1 MEREKLCLLLLL
13 TTIRANPCL
22 IRFEEPAPVTES
34 SSVTLRCSTSSS
46 CPSRP
51 QIQPL
56 DQRGISVQP
65 QGDGHS
71 RTATSNF
78 IASWQDNGRQFSCQT
93 RGNTDPNLIRSVTL
107 TVEYGPRNVEVRVTN
122 PNRREGVAA
131 EDTVTLTCSASGN
144 PAPTYHWFR
153 PGQAGSEGQDLIIPS
168 ITVSQSGRYRCE
180 ARNKHGHEDSSL
192 DLDVQFSPEVEI
204 TASATSIRQGQKMDL
219 RCTVKR
225 SSPDATSFQWQKD
238 QRDVSSAQTYTVTS
252 IQPEHAGFYT
262 CTAWNSI
269 GAGTSDPLQIQVEYR
284 PKNTRIQVPSGLN
297 GRVSA
302 GKELRLTCVTEA
314 SPAAHSFSW
323 LHGSSRHTPLSHYW
337 HIDSRNTMTIK
348 NVQRSDEGCY
358 MCSATNSIGTDYSAP
373 QCFQVQYAPSNL
385 KLSMYTQVTEGQ
397 TFTIR
402 CTVDSFPPSTLTLI
416 REIQSSSVNVF
427 SNSNK
432 NGVHNNDLVY
442 TTKAAVHH
450 AGSYKCIASN
460 SEGSRTSQRREL
472 VVKFSPEVEITA
484 SATSIQRGQRMDLR
498 CTVKR
503 SNPDATSFHWKK
515 GRQYVSMSQTYT
527 VRSIQPEHAGSYTC
541 TARNSIGAG
550 TSDLLQI
557 QVEYGPRN
565 TRVQVPSGLN
575 GRVSAGKELRLTCVT
590 QASPAAHSF
599 SWLHGSSRHTPLSK
613 YQSKYWGS
621 TMTIE
626 TVQRS
631 DEGCY
636 KCCATNSIGRDYSA
650 PQCFQVQ
657 YAPTDIIL
665 SMYTQ
670 VTEGQTFIINC
681 TVDSFPPSTL
691 TLIRE
696 TGSSS
701 VNVHNNV
708 LVYTTKA
715 AVHHAGSYKCIASN
729 SEGSRTS
736 ERGQLVVQYSPK
748 NVAVIIDPRET
759 VKENTSVTFRCS
771 AQSHPPVT
779 SVTWTKMADG
789 QEEVLMRGQSFTLRS
804 VAPSDSGWYRCNV
817 RNEVGSGESPPVH
830 VMILYAPKE
839 TKVLKAEELQLPDK
853 RSSVMLTCS
862 SSSYPPIHRYSWYRK
877 STDDRGDDKVSD
889 QQNHSV
895 TSDKPGIYY
904 CSALNQLGER
914 RSDPVELFVEG
925 ASHKVLKYVFISA
938 SLLLI
943 PLAAG
948 LIFIKCKR
956 RLKHRANPSAER
968 PLEVQAVPPE
978 EASVVYANVHY
989 AKGKPGQDVVYA
1001 VVSKP
1006 HRFNKPSGEEGEEE
1020 VNYSHVEFKH
1030 NRVKHKIGKS
1040 SRCED
1045 ENTEYSTIKF

>member
-1 MEREKLCLLLLL
+1 MDKEKLMLLLLL
-13 TTIRANPCL
+13 TIITAAGSAAVPSFTFTGSQLTATEGSCVPIQASFTGYLSRNAYWAWFKDPVWVGTVVYSTDPTKRPISPQYSNRVTYQRAEKQLTISICNLNKNDGGSYSFGYFPSRGEKWSSEPVLLSVQANPCL

-34 SSVTLRCSTSSS
+34 RSVTLRCSTLSS

-65 QGDGHS
+65 QGDEHS

-78 IASWQDNGRQFSCQT
+78 TASWQDNGRQFSCQT
-93 RGNTDPNLIRSVTL
+93 QGNTDPNLIRSVTL

-122 PNRREGVAA
+122 PDRREGVAV

-144 PAPTYHWFR
+144 PAPTYHWLQ
-153 PGQAGSEGQDLIIPS
+153 PDQAQSQGQDLIIPS

-204 TASATSIRQGQKMDL
+204 TAFATSIRRGQRMDL

-225 SSPDATSFQWQKD
+225 SNPEATSFQWQKD
-238 QRDVSSAQTYTVTS
+238 QRDVSSAQTYTVRS

-269 GAGTSDPLQIQVEYR
+269 GAGTSDPLQIQVEYQPR
-284 PKNTRIQVPSGLN
+284 NTRVQVPSGLN

-323 LHGSSRHTPLSHYW
+323 FHGSSRHTPLSQYQSKYW
-337 HIDSRNTMTIK
+337 GSTMTIET
-348 NVQRSDEGCY
+348 VQRSDEGCY
-358 MCSATNSIGTDYSAP
+358 VCSATNSIGTDHSAP

-416 REIQSSSVNVF
+416 RE
-427 SNSNK
+427 
-432 NGVHNNDLVY
+432 
-442 TTKAAVHH
+442 
-450 AGSYKCIASN
+450 
-460 SEGSRTSQRREL
+460 
-472 VVKFSPEVEITA
+472 
-484 SATSIQRGQRMDLR
+484 
-498 CTVKR
+498 
-503 SNPDATSFHWKK
+503 
-515 GRQYVSMSQTYT
+515 
-527 VRSIQPEHAGSYTC
+527 
-541 TARNSIGAG
+541 
-550 TSDLLQI
+550 
-557 QVEYGPRN
+557 
-565 TRVQVPSGLN
+565 
-575 GRVSAGKELRLTCVT
+575 
-590 QASPAAHSF
+590 
-599 SWLHGSSRHTPLSK
+599 
-613 YQSKYWGS
+613 
-621 TMTIE
+621 
-626 TVQRS
+626 
-631 DEGCY
+631 
-636 KCCATNSIGRDYSA
+636 
-650 PQCFQVQ
+650 
-657 YAPTDIIL
+657 
-665 SMYTQ
+665 
-670 VTEGQTFIINC
+670 
-681 TVDSFPPSTL
+681 
-691 TLIRE
+691 

-701 VNVHNNV
+701 VNVSSDSNKNGVHNNV

-736 ERGQLVVQYSPK
+736 ERRELVVQ
-748 NVAVIIDPRET
+748 
-759 VKENTSVTFRCS
+759 
-771 AQSHPPVT
+771 
-779 SVTWTKMADG
+779 
-789 QEEVLMRGQSFTLRS
+789 
-804 VAPSDSGWYRCNV
+804 
-817 RNEVGSGESPPVH
+817 
-830 VMILYAPKE
+830 YAPKE

-925 ASHKVLKYVFISA
+925 ASHKVLMYVFISA

-956 RLKHRANPSAER
+956 RLKHRANPSAKR
-968 PLEVQAVPPE
+968 PPEVQAVPPE

-1006 HRFNKPSGEEGEEE
+1006 HHPNKPSGEEGEEE

>member
-1 MEREKLCLLLLL
+1 MEREKLGLLLLL
-13 TTIRANPCL
+13 TTIRAGSGSFTFTSSQLTATEGSCVPIQGSFTRYLRENAYWAWLKDPVWVEGDKDFSGTVVYSTDPEIRPISPQYSNRVTYRRAEKQLTISICNLNKNDSGEYTFRYFPSRGEKWSSEPVLLSVQANPCL
-22 IRFEEPAPVTES
+22 IRFEEPAPVTEF
-34 SSVTLRCSTSSS
+34 SSVTLRCSTLSS

-65 QGDGHS
+65 QGDEHS

-78 IASWQDNGRQFSCQT
+78 TASWQDNGRQFSCQT

-131 EDTVTLTCSASGN
+131 EDTVTLTCLASGN
-144 PAPTYHWFR
+144 PAPTYHWLQ
-153 PGQAGSEGQDLIIPS
+153 PDQAQSEGLDLIIPS

-180 ARNKHGHEDSSL
+180 ARNKHGHKDSGL

-225 SSPDATSFQWQKD
+225 SNPEATSFQWQKD

-269 GAGTSDPLQIQVEYR
+269 GAGTSDSLQIQVEYQ
-284 PKNTRIQVPSGLN
+284 PKNTRVQVPSGLN

-314 SPAAHSFSW
+314 YPAAHSFSW
-323 LHGSSRHTPLSHYW
+323 LHRPSSHTPLSQYQSKCW
-337 HIDSRNTMTIK
+337 GSTMTIEE
-348 NVQRSDEGCY
+348 VQRSDEGCY
-358 MCSATNSIGTDYSAP
+358 VCSATNSIGRDYSAP

-385 KLSMYTQVTEGQ
+385 KLSMYTEVTEGQ

-442 TTKAAVHH
+442 TT
-450 AGSYKCIASN
+450 
-460 SEGSRTSQRREL
+460 T
-472 VVKFSPEVEITA
+472 
-484 SATSIQRGQRMDLR
+484 
-498 CTVKR
+498 
-503 SNPDATSFHWKK
+503 
-515 GRQYVSMSQTYT
+515 
-527 VRSIQPEHAGSYTC
+527 
-541 TARNSIGAG
+541 
-550 TSDLLQI
+550 
-557 QVEYGPRN
+557 
-565 TRVQVPSGLN
+565 
-575 GRVSAGKELRLTCVT
+575 
-590 QASPAAHSF
+590 
-599 SWLHGSSRHTPLSK
+599 
-613 YQSKYWGS
+613 
-621 TMTIE
+621 
-626 TVQRS
+626 
-631 DEGCY
+631 
-636 KCCATNSIGRDYSA
+636 
-650 PQCFQVQ
+650 
-657 YAPTDIIL
+657 
-665 SMYTQ
+665 
-670 VTEGQTFIINC
+670 
-681 TVDSFPPSTL
+681 
-691 TLIRE
+691 
-696 TGSSS
+696 
-701 VNVHNNV
+701 
-708 LVYTTKA
+708 A

-736 ERGQLVVQYSPK
+736 EPRQLVVQYSPK
-748 NVAVIIDPRET
+748 NVAVIVDPRET

-789 QEEVLMRGQSFTLRS
+789 QEEVLMRGQSFTLKS
-804 VAPSDSGWYRCNV
+804 VAPSDSGRYRCNV

-830 VMILYAPKE
+830 VMIQYAPKE

-925 ASHKVLKYVFISA
+925 TSLKVLKYVSISA

-943 PLAAG
+943 PFAAC
-948 LIFIKCKR
+948 LI
-956 RLKHRANPSAER
+956 LKHKRKDKEGAER
-968 PLEVQAVPPE
+968 PQQVRSVPLE
-978 EASVVYANVHY
+978 EASVHY
-989 AKGKPGQDVVYA
+989 ATVHFTKRQAAQDVVYA

-1006 HRFNKPSGEEGEEE
+1006 RRPNEPNHNTDSEEEEEE
-1020 VNYSHVEFKH
+1020 VNYSRVEFIHKGP
-1030 NRVKHKIGKS
+1030 NRRICES
-1040 SRCED
+1040 SRCEEEITD
-1045 ENTEYSTIKF
+1045 YSMVKI

>member
-1 MEREKLCLLLLL
+1 MDKEKLILLLLL
-13 TTIRANPCL
+13 TVITAAGSAAEPSFTFTSSQLTATEGSCVPIQGSFTGYLSRNAYWVWLKDPVWVDGEKDFSGTVVYSTDPTKRPISPQYSNRVTYQRVEKQLTISICNLNENDGGSYSFGYFPSRGEKWSSEPVLLSVQANPCL
-22 IRFEEPAPVTES
+22 ITFEELAPVTEF
-34 SSVTLRCSTSSS
+34 SSVTLHCSSSYS

-56 DQRGISVQP
+56 DRRGISVQP
-65 QGDGHS
+65 QGDDHS

-93 RGNTDPNLIRSVTL
+93 QGNTDPNLIHNITL
-107 TVEYGPRNVEVRVTN
+107 T
-122 PNRREGVAA
+122 
-131 EDTVTLTCSASGN
+131 
-144 PAPTYHWFR
+144 
-153 PGQAGSEGQDLIIPS
+153 
-168 ITVSQSGRYRCE
+168 
-180 ARNKHGHEDSSL
+180 
-192 DLDVQFSPEVEI
+192 
-204 TASATSIRQGQKMDL
+204 
-219 RCTVKR
+219 
-225 SSPDATSFQWQKD
+225 
-238 QRDVSSAQTYTVTS
+238 
-252 IQPEHAGFYT
+252 
-262 CTAWNSI
+262 
-269 GAGTSDPLQIQVEYR
+269 VEYR
-284 PKNTRIQVPSGLN
+284 PKNTRVQVPSGLN

-314 SPAAHSFSW
+314 SPAAQSFSW
-323 LHGSSRHTPLSHYW
+323 FHGSSRHNPLSYYR
-337 HIDSRNTMTIK
+337 HIDSGNTTTIK

-358 MCSATNSIGTDYSAP
+358 VCSATNSIGTDYSAP
-373 QCFQVQYAPSNL
+373 QCFQVQ
-385 KLSMYTQVTEGQ
+385 
-397 TFTIR
+397 
-402 CTVDSFPPSTLTLI
+402 
-416 REIQSSSVNVF
+416 
-427 SNSNK
+427 
-432 NGVHNNDLVY
+432 
-442 TTKAAVHH
+442 
-450 AGSYKCIASN
+450 
-460 SEGSRTSQRREL
+460 
-472 VVKFSPEVEITA
+472 FSPEVEITA
-484 SATSIQRGQRMDLR
+484 SATSIRRGQRMDLK

-503 SNPDATSFHWKK
+503 SNPEATSFQWKK
-515 GRQYVSMSQTYT
+515 GRQYVSLSQTYT
-527 VRSIQPEHAGSYTC
+527 VSSIQPEHAGFYTC

-550 TSDLLQI
+550 TSEPLQI

-590 QASPAAHSF
+590 EAFPAAQSF
-599 SWLHGSSRHTPLSK
+599 SWFHGSYNHIPLSY
-613 YQSKYWGS
+613 YQSKYQGR

-636 KCCATNSIGRDYSA
+636 VCSATNSIGTDYSA

-657 YAPTDIIL
+657 YAPTAIIL

-670 VTEGQTFIINC
+670 VTEGQTVIISC

-696 TGSSS
+696 VRSTS
-701 VNVHNNV
+701 VNVSSDSNNNV
-708 LVYTTKA
+708 LVYTSKA
-715 AVHHAGSYKCIASN
+715 AVDHTGSYKCVASN

-736 ERGQLVVQYSPK
+736 ERRELVVQ
-748 NVAVIIDPRET
+748 
-759 VKENTSVTFRCS
+759 
-771 AQSHPPVT
+771 
-779 SVTWTKMADG
+779 
-789 QEEVLMRGQSFTLRS
+789 
-804 VAPSDSGWYRCNV
+804 
-817 RNEVGSGESPPVH
+817 
-830 VMILYAPKE
+830 YAPKE
-839 TKVLKAEELQLPDK
+839 TKVLKAEELQLPDR

-862 SSSYPPIHRYSWYRK
+862 SSSSPPIHRYSWYRK
-877 STDDRGDDKVSD
+877 STDVRGDDKVSD

-904 CSALNQLGER
+904 CSAQNQLGER

-925 ASHKVLKYVFISA
+925 TSLKVLKYVFISA

-956 RLKHRANPSAER
+956 RLKHSTNPSAER
-968 PLEVQAVPPE
+968 PPAVQAVPPE

-989 AKGKPGQDVVYA
+989 NKGSKPGQDVVYA

-1006 HRFNKPSGEEGEEE
+1006 HHPNEPSHNREVGEEE